1 MRIDFYA
8 DTNERFTQHVKIA
21 ESLGIDIEEVESQ
34 AWEVLREFDYEN
46 LPSPSNTFIEAVY
59 RQINQKVSLVYGD
72 AITVSYY
79 VNCLDSHLYMNDEEI
94 TRLSDFKAVISTINE
109 GEGA

>member
-46 LPSPSNTFIEAVY
+46 MPSPSNTFIEAVY

-79 VNCLDSHLYMNDEEI
+79 ANCLDSHLYMNDEEI